1 MSYYTSDIETNEIQA
16 HTNSSN
22 FRTEFR
28 LPSNKLYMSNMRL
41 MNVGWQQNT
50 AVTPAIN
57 RLVGCY
63 GCIKNLSLYDDN
75 ELLDGLDNF
84 NLWAAFTC
92 YNKANDANYSTNNF
106 LKKNNTGLTTISST
120 TNTGAS
126 DGINVTVQPL
136 YADFQ
141 NSDNSTVP
149 AQSAWLDISAYLD
162 FLKQSRYVP
171 SHYFKRLRIVI
182 EWETDVTNLTPA
194 STATAVSTL
203 EPFLVVDE
211 MVNDQMISEVLKNY
225 GGINY
230 QPIETSRTVLPVFP
244 TLPTSNTDDNVL
256 QEVTFTIQGFN
267 NKSINRLVCMPVGQS
282 NNSNLYGNLNAS
294 AMKLDSYQVRT
305 AQGNVL
311 QGQGLTTDNQ
321 RRAMMTD
328 LYGDCTDSV
337 GAVWVSAASSA
348 IGTGTEAT
356 NSVGWMT
363 PLCVKLEEDMVQN
376 FQVTVGR
383 RSVYGNGIGNQADAR
398 YNQQMNLHFF
408 AEVQK
413 QIAVNPKDMS
423 YTIRYL

>member
-1 MSYYTSDIETNEIQA
+1 MSYYTSDIETTEIQA

-28 LPSNKLYMSNMRL
+28 LQANKLYMSNMRL

-106 LKKNNTGLTTISST
+106 LKKNNTGLTTLGST

-126 DGINVTVQPL
+126 DGIDITVQSL
-136 YADFQ
+136 YPDFQ
-141 NSDNSTVP
+141 NSDGSTSP
-149 AQSAWLDISAYLD
+149 AQSSWLDISAYLD

-194 STATAVSTL
+194 STATPVSTL
-203 EPFLVVDE
+203 EPFLVIDE
-211 MVNDQMISEVLKNY
+211 MVNDQMISQVLKSY

-230 QPIETSRTVLPVFP
+230 QPIETSRTVLPVINP
-244 TLPTSNTDDNVL
+244 LPTSNANDNQL

-321 RRAMMTD
+321 RRAMMSD
-328 LYGDCTDSV
+328 LYGDCTDAV

-363 PLCVKLEEDMVQN
+363 PICVKLEEEMVQN

-383 RSVYGNGIGNQADAR
+383 RSVYGNGIANQADAR

-413 QIAVNPKDMS
+413 SVRVNPKDMS
-423 YTIRYL
+423 YIITYL

>member
-1 MSYYTSDIETNEIQA
+1 MSYYTSDIETTEIQA

-50 AVTPAIN
+50 GVTPAIN

-106 LKKNNTGLTTISST
+106 LKKNNTGLTTLGSS

-126 DGINVTVQPL
+126 DGITVTVQPL

-141 NSDNSTVP
+141 NSDGSTTP

-182 EWETDVTNLTPA
+182 EWETNTINLTPTSA
-194 STATAVSTL
+194 AAVSTL

-230 QPIETSRTVLPVFP
+230 QPIETSRTVLPVVNP
-244 TLPTSNTDDNVL
+244 LPTSNTDDNQL

-348 IGTGTEAT
+348 VGTGTEAT
-356 NSVGWMT
+356 NTIGWMT

-383 RSVYGNGIGNQADAR
+383 RSVYANGVTPQSNGR

-413 QIAVNPKDMS
+413 QVAVNPKDMS